1 VRQKT
6 PAQRTTFLQ
15 ELGKADEDAREEL
28 LSLLAAAD
36 DQITLGSS
44 DAAETRDPGDEMPD
58 RIGPY
63 RVLRQIGAGGMGI
76 VYQVMQEEPVQRKL
90 ALKLIK
96 WGMDTREVVAR
107 FESERQ
113 ALALMNHPSIAAVYD
128 AGATE
133 RGRPYFAMEYVSWM
147 KAPGAS
153 PPIWPPSR

>member
-1 VRQKT
+1 MRQKT

-15 ELGKADEDAREEL
+15 KLGKADEDAREER
-28 LSLLAAAD
+28 LSLLAAVD

-63 RVLRQIGAGGMGI
+63 RVLRQIGAGGMGS

-96 WGMDTREVVAR
+96 
-107 FESERQ
+107 
-113 ALALMNHPSIAAVYD
+113 
-128 AGATE
+128 
-133 RGRPYFAMEYVSWM
+133 
-147 KAPGAS
+147 
-153 PPIWPPSR
+153 